1 MMTMRTEVEEVL
13 ESSSD
18 VETGGFPGLCRVCGG
33 VVPRAGDQ
41 TSCTPSICSEQCLAR
56 AIVEYW
62 AAFGVEAQVSLR
74 DGFARLEGL
83 RGILP
88 RTRSS
93 SPEPI
98 AQESHE

>member
-1 MMTMRTEVEEVL
+1 MTMRTEVEEVV

-88 RTRSS
+88 RTHSS
-93 SPEPI
+93 APQSIPL
-98 AQESHE
+98 ESRE

>member
-1 MMTMRTEVEEVL
+1 MPTRAELEDVL
-13 ESSSD
+13 DTSPEKESG
-18 VETGGFPGLCRVCGG
+18 EFPGLCRVCGG

-62 AAFGVEAQVSLR
+62 AALGVEAQVSLR

-88 RTRSS
+88 GARSLS
-93 SPEPI
+93 ARPAVPE
-98 AQESHE
+98 AGE